1 MFLKIGFI
9 SLFIL
14 MQNCSNQPNSVKD
27 TDTNTATKFL
37 PYDLSNPSQTFNL
50 GASLREISGLTTSP
64 NNTQLAGIQD
74 ESGQLFYIDKKSG
87 KATPSVIF
95 QYSGDFEGIEF
106 VKDTLWATTS
116 KGKLFKVWN
125 LHKTPFEIQIF
136 KIENLK
142 NANIEGLGY
151 DVLNQRLLLS
161 AKGDKSD
168 GANERTVWAFDLQNQ
183 VPSPT
188 NRDFGSTSTVK
199 KAFDIQLTDFQAFLK
214 TKTDNSY
221 IKLTK
226 DYVENP
232 SPKGFEFGPS
242 GIAVHPLNGH
252 IYMVSATNRTLVV
265 FSADGK
271 VLDMAKLDKTLFPQP
286 EGLCFDAEG
295 TMYIS
300 NEAKDNPTA
309 NLLVFNMQHK

>member
-1 MFLKIGFI
+1 MLLKIGFI

-14 MQNCSNQPNSVKD
+14 VQNCSNQPNTVKN
-27 TDTNTATKFL
+27 TDTNSVSKVL
-37 PYDLSNPSQTFNL
+37 PYDLSHPSETFNL
-50 GASLREISGLTTSP
+50 DATLREISGLTTSP
-64 NNTQLAGIQD
+64 NSTQLACIQD
-74 ESGQLFYIDKKSG
+74 ESGQLFYIDKQTG

-95 QYSGDFEGIEF
+95 QNSGDFEGIEF

-125 LHKTPFEIQIF
+125 LQKTPFDVQIF
-136 KIENLK
+136 KIESLK

-151 DVLNQRLLLS
+151 DKLNNRLLLS
-161 AKGDKSD
+161 AKGDKND
-168 GANERTVWAFDLQNQ
+168 GASERTVWAYDLQNQ
-183 VPSPT
+183 TPS
-188 NRDFGSTSTVK
+188 VQ
-199 KAFDIQLTDFQAFLK
+199 KAFDVQLTDFQAFLK
-214 TKTDNSY
+214 TKTDDSFA
-221 IKLTK
+221 KLTK

-232 SPKGFEFGPS
+232 SSKGFEFGPS

-252 IYMVSATNRTLVV
+252 IYIVSAINRTLVV
-265 FSADGK
+265 LSAEGK
-271 VLDMAKLDKTLFPQP
+271 VLDMSKLDKTLFPQP

-309 NLLVFNMQHK
+309 SLLVFKMQQK